1 MIPMRVA
8 AFLFCAL
15 LAGCATTV
23 DKQFAALDH
32 SRPCCTSIHEFK
44 FEPLP
49 TKGRKFKLDENAQV
63 FDFDSGR
70 SYFKAFELSGSG
82 LRRFRVKT
90 YFNGMWIGQYLDPVL
105 LILDAE
111 HRELARGAL
120 RLRFDDGNLFG
131 DQNAHLYGFFAVE
144 DDARYLVV
152 LTAPFES
159 ESPVAQTDPSVMVT
173 MIGQT
178 PIASPTPGTSIRLHR
193 SPTGTVR
200 VEPLP

>member
-1 MIPMRVA
+1 MRSIAWMCCV
-8 AFLFCAL
+8 L

-23 DKQFAALDH
+23 DKQFASLEQA
-32 SRPCCTSIHEFK
+32 RPCCTSISEFE

-49 TKGRKFKLDENAQV
+49 AKGSKFKLEVHASV

-70 SYFKAFELSGSG
+70 SYFKAFELPGTG

-111 HRELARGAL
+111 HREVARGAL
-120 RLRFDDGNLFG
+120 SLRFDDGNLFG
-131 DQNAHLYGFFAVE
+131 DQNAHLFGFFAV
-144 DDARYLVV
+144 DDEARYLVV

-159 ESPVAQTDPSVMVT
+159 EAPVAKTDPSVMVT